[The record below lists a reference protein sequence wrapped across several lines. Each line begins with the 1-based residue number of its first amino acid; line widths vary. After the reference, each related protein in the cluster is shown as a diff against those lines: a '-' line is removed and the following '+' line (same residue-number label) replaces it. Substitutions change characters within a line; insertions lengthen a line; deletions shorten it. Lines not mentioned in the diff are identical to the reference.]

1 MYLLQSC
8 ITFCTVYNKGSC
20 FLFLLSAWAVFGVCH
35 ELVAGPPLLGGL
47 GLPREGGKGW
57 VGFSTCF

>member
-20 FLFLLSAWAVFGVCH
+20 FLFLLFARAALGMRRG
-35 ELVAGPPLLGGL
+35 LVAGPPLLGGL

>member
-20 FLFLLSAWAVFGVCH
+20 FLFLPVQGCFACPVDAVGEPLDV
-35 ELVAGPPLLGGL
+35 LVGAEVVQGAESPS
-47 GLPREGGKGW
+47 RNSW
-57 VGFSTCF
+57 